1 MRDVSRKVVTF
12 RTAVA
17 RALLR
22 ISPSTVERIR
32 KNELPKGDPLP
43 VAKIAAIQAAKNT
56 CQLIPYCHQIALEF
70 VGVEFEISNDSIAIE
85 TTVKAANKTG
95 VEMEALTAA
104 SVAALTIYD
113 MVKFLD
119 DLCEIERVYLVK
131 KTGGKSDWMPSL
143 DRPVKAAVLVM
154 SDSVS
159 AGAAKDKSGKI
170 IVERLE
176 SYGVEIAEYKVVKDE
191 MDEILAAVRENTD
204 DRKVDL
210 LLTTGGTGISPR
222 DTTPEALRQLIERP
236 LPGVDEAMRSYG
248 QPNNPYA
255 MLSRALSGVRGK
267 TIIVSIPGS
276 SGAARDALDAL
287 FPYLLHSLNMLEGK
301 GHKNCEP
308 GWDHSRHGH
317 GDHDHS
323 EGNRCDSHSD
333 SHDHGDSHKKS
344 QSVKTK

>member
-1 MRDVSRKVVTF
+1 VKDVSRKVVTF

-17 RALLR
+17 KAVLR

-56 CQLIPYCHQIALEF
+56 YQMIPYCHQIALEF
-70 VGVEFEISNDSIAIE
+70 VGVEFEIENDSISIE
-85 TTVKAANKTG
+85 TTVKACNKTG

-131 KTGGKSDWMPSL
+131 KTGGKSDWAPSL
-143 DRPVKAAVLVM
+143 ERPVKAAVLVM

-159 AGAAKDKSGKI
+159 AGAARDKSGKI

-176 SYGVEIAEYKVVKDE
+176 SHGVEIAEYKVVKDD
-191 MDEILAAVRENTD
+191 MNEIIKAVRENTD
-204 DRKVDL
+204 ERHVDL

-222 DTTPEALRQLIERP
+222 DTTPEALKQLIERP
-236 LPGVDEAMRSYG
+236 LPGVDEVMRSYG

-255 MLSRALSGVRGK
+255 MLSRSISGVRGN
-267 TIIVSIPGS
+267 TIIISIPGS
-276 SGAARDALDAL
+276 SGAARDALDSL
-287 FPYLLHSLNMLEGK
+287 FPYILHSLAMLEGK
-301 GHKNCEP
+301 GHKNCEHQP
-308 GWDHSRHGH
+308 DH
-317 GDHDHS
+317 
-323 EGNRCDSHSD
+323 
-333 SHDHGDSHKKS
+333 
-344 QSVKTK
+344 VKAK